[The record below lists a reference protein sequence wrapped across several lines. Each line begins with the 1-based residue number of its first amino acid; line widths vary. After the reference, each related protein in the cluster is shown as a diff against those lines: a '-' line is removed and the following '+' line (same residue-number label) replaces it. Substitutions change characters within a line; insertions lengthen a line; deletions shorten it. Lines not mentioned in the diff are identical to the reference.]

1 MSLSEST
8 PPPLHGYRQSTA
20 DYLSTHTLT
29 AIYEANPA
37 LLAPMT
43 DITSLKSVI
52 AQCHRDLDQLFFV
65 HQEAVLLGELAR
77 AIETLQQFT
86 RAQNTHKDFE
96 DIHLLTRLAD
106 LDNPGDWPP
115 SLYSHEH
122 RKITTML
129 AGLEEDL
136 VQLNKQALTG
146 TALRS
151 KLIEMLDREKSIKG
165 LCEHHQE
172 REEAGMLPALDAQ
185 TDTEWRTA
193 IIEPFIAEWHTT
205 VTK

>member
-1 MSLSEST
+1 M
-8 PPPLHGYRQSTA
+8 
-20 DYLSTHTLT
+20 LT

-52 AQCHRDLDQLFFV
+52 AQCHRDLDQLFFA

-77 AIETLQQFT
+77 AVETLQQFT
-86 RAQNTHKDFE
+86 RAQDTHKNFE
-96 DIHLLTRLAD
+96 DKYLLTRLED

-129 AGLEEDL
+129 ASLEEDIVRL
-136 VQLNKQALTG
+136 SKQALTG

-151 KLIEMLDREKSIKG
+151 ELIETLDREKSIKG

-185 TDTEWRTA
+185 TDKEWRAA
-193 IIEPFIAEWHTT
+193 IIEPFISEWRAI